1 MATEERVNALEEKLK
16 AAEARVSAVS
26 VKLPP
31 FWPDKVKLWF
41 AQAEAQFVIRGIT
54 VEQTRFA
61 HVVSMLDSKSA
72 EFAMDI
78 IESPPPDDPYSTLK
92 KRLTGAFAISDDE
105 KAARL
110 LEMDGLG
117 DKTPSQCLSAMLM
130 LVPDGQEPGFLFR
143 KVFLRLLPEEVQT
156 HLAQTS
162 KVGTKATDLR
172 ELALEADKFF
182 ASTGSRISSIT
193 ETGVHVGPGQE
204 HNSVNAVSRRPN
216 FPAAGARNR
225 DGTTRR
231 GKTSRGPAMEDWP
244 TLPGLCKYHS
254 RYGAE
259 ARNCTQP
266 CKLGSTP
273 IPENWQSGRK

>member
-1 MATEERVNALEEKLK
+1 MATEERVNALEDKLK

-31 FWPDKVKLWF
+31 FWPDKTKLWF

-54 VEQTRFA
+54 VEETRYA

-72 EFAMDI
+72 ECAMDI
-78 IESPPPDDPYSTLK
+78 IENPPPDDPYTTLK

-105 KAARL
+105 KATKL

-143 KVFLRLLPEEVQT
+143 KIFLRQLPEEIQT

-162 KVGTKATDLR
+162 KVGTKAADLR

-182 ASTGSRISSIT
+182 ASTGSRITSIT
-193 ETGVHVGPGQE
+193 ETE
-204 HNSVNAVSRRPN
+204 VNATMR
-216 FPAAGARNR
+216 AKNR
-225 DGTTRR
+225 DVRTTRR
-231 GKTSRGPAMEDWP
+231 NRTPAGAETGAHFTSCKTDCP
-244 TLPGLCKYHS
+244 TLPGFCKYHS
-254 RYGAE
+254 HFGVK
-259 ARNCTQP
+259 ARSCLQP
-266 CKLGSTP
+266 CGFGSKTC
-273 IPENWQSGRK
+273 PENLQSGRK

>member
-16 AAEARVSAVS
+16 AAEARGSAVS

-78 IESPPPDDPYSTLK
+78 IENPPPDDPYITLK
-92 KRLTGAFAISDDE
+92 KRLTGAFTISDDE

-117 DKTPSQCLSAMLM
+117 DKTPAQCLSAMLM

-143 KVFLRLLPEEVQT
+143 KVFLRQLPEEVQT

-162 KVGTKATDLR
+162 KTGTKAGDLR

-193 ETGVHVGPGQE
+193 ETGVHVGPGHE
-204 HNSVNAVSRRPN
+204 DSSVGAISRRPN
-216 FPAAGARNR
+216 FTAAGARNR

-231 GKTSRGPAMEDWP
+231 SKTPRGPAMEDWP
-244 TLPGLCKYHS
+244 TLPGFCKYHS
-254 RYGAE
+254 RYGAN
-259 ARNCTQP
+259 ARRCTPP

>member
-1 MATEERVNALEEKLK
+1 MATEERVNALEDKLK

-41 AQAEAQFVIRGIT
+41 AQAEAQFVIRNIT
-54 VEQTRFA
+54 VEQTRYA

-78 IESPPPDDPYSTLK
+78 IENPPPDEPYTTLK

-105 KAARL
+105 KAAKL

-143 KVFLRLLPEEVQT
+143 KIFLRQMPEEVQT

-182 ASTGSRISSIT
+182 ASTGSRITSIM
-193 ETGVHVGPGQE
+193 EASP
-204 HNSVNAVSRRPN
+204 VNASST
-216 FPAAGARNR
+216 
-225 DGTTRR
+225 GTTNNRTR
-231 GKTSRGPAMEDWP
+231 TTGRSRTPPGSVTGSHFTSCKADCP
-244 TLPGLCKYHS
+244 TLPGFCKYHAHF
-254 RYGAE
+254 GVK
-259 ARNCTQP
+259 ARSCVQP
-266 CKLGSTP
+266 YKAGSATC
-273 IPENWQSGRK
+273 PENLHPGRR